1 MSELCPHGRL
11 TTAFCEPCAHDKIA
25 GESGWLEIKGESP
38 WSINISQEYSVERE
52 PTGLDAPYYD
62 LPKNIHSA
70 QDLIEY
76 LRLDFA
82 NGNILKSLIREHGA
96 QTKTT
101 DTLYE
106 AQKRFYFAERHLRR
120 VQKDQEVRRRLPNA
134 TETGETS

>member
-1 MSELCPHGRL
+1 MSLAQCPHGKL
-11 TTAFCEPCAHDKIA
+11 TTAYCEPCAHDKIA
-25 GESGWLEIKGESP
+25 ADVLVTSFMLG
-38 WSINISQEYSVERE
+38 VERE

-62 LPKNIHSA
+62 LPENIHSA

-120 VQKDQEVRRRLPNA
+120 VQKDQEVRRRLPDA
-134 TETGETS
+134 TEGDETP